1 MGRQLRSM
9 TEQAEQNMKE
19 QIIDTCC
26 LLNLYATTEQMSIL
40 EHFGGVFVSER
51 VQLEALWIR
60 CVDHE
65 SPPHLVPQQIDLGEA
80 IDAGQITVCK
90 LECQQETDWFVY
102 FAQQLDDGESS
113 VLALAKSRGWTVA
126 TDDKKASRIATEQG
140 IKVISTSEMIHKWAA
155 SQGMSDKQT
164 GDVLRRIQR
173 FGRFRPRRSDPLYE
187 WWVRLVS
194 ESES

>member
-1 MGRQLRSM
+1 M
-9 TEQAEQNMKE
+9 TEQAEEIMKE

-26 LLNLYATTEQMSIL
+26 LLNLYATSEQIPIL
-40 EHFGGVFVSER
+40 DHFGGVFVSEH
-51 VQLEALWIR
+51 VQEEALWIR

-65 SPPHLVPQQIDLGEA
+65 SPPHLVPQEVDLTEA
-80 IDAGQITVCK
+80 IDAGHITVCK
-90 LECQQETDWFVY
+90 LESQQEIDWFVE

-126 TDDKKASRIATEQG
+126 TDDKKARRIAAEQG
-140 IKVISTSEMIHKWAA
+140 ITIIGTSEMIQMWAA

-164 GDVLRRIQR
+164 GEVLYRIQR
-173 FGRFRPRRSDPLYE
+173 FGRFQPRRSDPLCD
-187 WWVRLVS
+187 WWTRLVS